1 VSTPEK
7 RRLEFADELRRLRTK
22 AGLSGKDLA
31 ERAGWHPSKVS
42 KIENGK
48 QDATDSDVLTWLEA
62 VGAPESVSSRM
73 RDRLREIRIEANTWK
88 RQLRTGHRQRQ
99 EYSREIESMASTIR
113 VFELIV
119 VPGLVQTAEYARH
132 VFITAAEFQE
142 TPRDTDD
149 AVRIRLE
156 RQHALYDT
164 AKSIE
169 LLMAESALRYFV
181 CPPEVMVAQIDRLI
195 ALSGL
200 RSVRLGIIPLG
211 TRLPTVPTNGFWIV
225 GNTVLIETVDSEIN
239 TDSPADLETYHRLA
253 DVLWTVAVEGDQA
266 RRILVRSSAAIT
278 EAHHLSK
285 SDDTN

>member
-7 RRLEFADELRRLRTK
+7 RRLEFADELRHLRTQ
-22 AGLSGKDLA
+22 AGLSGKELA
-31 ERAGWHPSKVS
+31 ERVGWHPSKVS

-48 QDATDSDVLTWLEA
+48 QDATDADVLTWLEA
-62 VGAPESVSSRM
+62 VGAPESVASRM

-99 EYSREIESMASTIR
+99 EYSRDIEGMASTIR
-113 VFELIV
+113 VFELVV

-132 VFITAAEFQE
+132 VFTTAAEFQE
-142 TPRDTDD
+142 TPPDTDE

-156 RQHALYDT
+156 RQHALYDS
-164 AKSIE
+164 AKTIE

-195 ALSGL
+195 ALLGL
-200 RSVRLGIIPLG
+200 PSVRLGIIPLD

-225 GNTVLIETVDSEIN
+225 GDTVLIETVDSEIN
-239 TDSPADLETYHRLA
+239 TDSPTDLATYHRLA
-253 DVLWTVAVEGDQA
+253 DMLWTVAATGDQA
-266 RRILVRSSAAIT
+266 RRILLRCSAAIT
-278 EAHHLSK
+278 EAHHLGRK
-285 SDDTN
+285 P